1 MKLTR
6 IYRENDIVTL
16 IKTDRGW
23 LPLGGDIDSQAL
35 ERGQALLNHIEDYED
50 ADFILSL
57 DNYKAAPLLSSA
69 KNIICIGLN
78 YQDHIAETSLAKT
91 DFPEIFTK
99 TTRALNSHEAPIVMS
114 PYAKKYDYEGELVI
128 IIGKEAKYVSEEN
141 ADDYILGYTIGND
154 FSARDLQFRGSQ
166 WILGKTLDGFAPI
179 GPSLVTADD
188 FDFDNARITTKVNG
202 QIRQEASLQQ
212 MIFKPA
218 QIISYLSQFMT
229 LQEGDIIFT
238 GTPSGVILGDNES
251 KWQWLKDGDQI
262 SISITGI
269 GQLDNILKSEIE

>member
-6 IYRENDIVTL
+6 IYRGNDIVTL
-16 IKTDRGW
+16 IETDRGW

-35 ERGQALLNHIEDYED
+35 ERVQALLNHIEDYED

-202 QIRQEASLQQ
+202 HIRQEASLQR

-238 GTPSGVILGDNES
+238 GTPSGVILGDNEA
-251 KWQWLKDGDQI
+251 KWSWLKDGDQI

-269 GQLDNILKSEIE
+269 GQLDNILKSE

>member
-6 IYRENDIVTL
+6 VYKNDDIVTL
-16 IKTDRGW
+16 IETYRGW
-23 LPLGGDIDSQAL
+23 LPLGGDIDSQVL

-154 FSARDLQFRGSQ
+154 FSARDLQFRGSK

-179 GPSLVTADD
+179 GPSLVTADY
-188 FDFDNARITTKVNG
+188 FDFDNARITTKING

-269 GQLDNILKSEIE
+269 GQLDNLLVSE

>member
-6 IYRENDIVTL
+6 IYRENDILTL
-16 IKTDRGW
+16 IETDRGW
-23 LPLGGDIDSQAL
+23 LPLGDDIDSQVL
-35 ERGQALLNHIEDYED
+35 ERGQALLNHIGVYED
-50 ADFILSL
+50 AEFILSL

-78 YQDHIAETSLAKT
+78 YQDHIAETSLAKS

-99 TTRALNSHEAPIVMS
+99 TTRALNGHEAPIIMS

-128 IIGKEAKYVSEEN
+128 IIGKEGKYVSEEN
-141 ADDYILGYTIGND
+141 ATDYILGYTIGND

-202 QIRQEASLQQ
+202 HIRQEASLQQ

-251 KWQWLKDGDQI
+251 KWSWLKDGDQI

-269 GQLDNILKSEIE
+269 GQLDNVLKSE

>member
-269 GQLDNILKSEIE
+269 GQLDNILKSE

>member
-6 IYRENDIVTL
+6 VYKNDDIVTL
-16 IKTDRGW
+16 IETYRGW
-23 LPLGGDIDSQAL
+23 LPLGGDIDSQVL

-179 GPSLVTADD
+179 GPSLVTADY
-188 FDFDNARITTKVNG
+188 FDFDNARITTKING

-269 GQLDNILKSEIE
+269 GQLDNLLVSE

>member
-6 IYRENDIVTL
+6 VYKNDDIVTL
-16 IKTDRGW
+16 IETDRGW
-23 LPLGGDIDSQAL
+23 LPLDGDIDSQVL
-35 ERGQALLNHIEDYED
+35 EKGQALLDCIEDYEE

-57 DNYKAAPLLSSA
+57 DDYKAAPLLSSG

-78 YQDHIAETSLAKT
+78 YQDHIAETSLEKR

-99 TTRALNSHEAPIVMS
+99 TTNALNYHRSPIGLS
-114 PYAKKYDYEGELVI
+114 TQASKYDYEGELVI
-128 IIGKEAKYVSEEN
+128 IIGKNGKYIPEEK
-141 ADDYILGYTIGND
+141 AADYILGYTIGND

-179 GPSLVTADD
+179 GPNLVTADD
-188 FDFDNARITTKVNG
+188 FDFDKARITTTVNG

-218 QIISYLSQFMT
+218 QIISYLSQFIT

-238 GTPSGVILGDNES
+238 GTPSGVILGDNEV
-251 KWQWLKDGDQI
+251 KWTWLKDGDQI

-269 GQLDNILKSEIE
+269 GQLANHLVSEIE